1 MNPLYLKAY
10 RAGAIARQNGE
21 CVTTNPHGKI
31 AGEFALRT
39 WWHAGWQDAPHID
52 MPKPKNMP
60 KPKKLTGKD
69 LINSVMRGARNA

>member
-21 CVTTNPHGKI
+21 CVTTNPHGKS
-31 AGEFALRT
+31 AGEFALRM

-52 MPKPKNMP
+52 MP

-69 LINSVMRGARNA
+69 LINSVMRGAYNA